1 MNRDMKELIEECDFI
16 SIDTSTLME
25 TKALK
30 KFLNDYKEVFL
41 NTGKEIFIYRE
52 VIGDLKI
59 LCHSA
64 IEDES
69 TRAECAFDLLYDFYD
84 IFRCED
90 EPDTINAKIGGHT
103 ASQRLLGA
111 TTWYK
116 PYHSQ
121 MFISSDEKLL
131 EGIIKVDQQEAV
143 PGKNVYAVKL
153 TKDGDLELY
162 TESEEY
168 IRKHTALETAVK
180 KSYTATQRSGML
192 LGSILGVV
200 LVGGIKYLLHS
211 SNRV

>member
-1 MNRDMKELIEECDFI
+1 MREDMKELINKCDFI
-16 SIDTSTLME
+16 SIDTSALMSTE
-25 TKALK
+25 ALK
-30 KFLNDYKEVFL
+30 KFLNDYSDVFL
-41 NTGKEIFIYRE
+41 SMGKEIFIYRE

-59 LCHSA
+59 LCHSS

-69 TRAECAFDLLYDFYD
+69 TRAECAFDLLYDFYE

-90 EPDTINAKIGGHT
+90 EPDKIGAKIGSHT

-121 MFISSDEKLL
+121 MFISNDERLL
-131 EGIIKVDQQEAV
+131 ESIIKVDQQDAV
-143 PGKNVYAVKL
+143 PGKNVYTIKL
-153 TKDGDLELY
+153 TKDGDLEPY

-168 IRKHTALETAVK
+168 IKKHVALETAVK

-192 LGSILGVV
+192 LGGVLGAV
-200 LVGGIKYLLHS
+200 LVSGIKYLLRS